1 MACTASKVP
10 LFRTLAVS
18 IDADDRGQRCKAP
31 KPACRENSRRA
42 DEKMDFSDWEG
53 VMQFSNFVVGPWICI
68 PTGCS
73 RSSAWR

>member
-18 IDADDRGQRCKAP
+18 IAAQLLEPRRDGPKATCP
-31 KPACRENSRRA
+31 GISRLR
-42 DEKMDFSDWEG
+42 DGKMDFSIEG

-68 PTGCS
+68 PTSCS
-73 RSSAWR
+73 RGSA